1 MPVKFDRT
9 INLGHILTII
19 SFCIAGFA
27 AWSTM
32 DKRVQALEIAAA
44 AQEKR
49 DAGQDTYVRETVN
62 RIERMIE
69 RIADRIDH
77 TK

>member
-1 MPVKFDRT
+1 MPIKFDRT

-19 SFCIAGFA
+19 SFCVAGFM

-44 AQEKR
+44 AQKDR
-49 DAGQDTYVRETVN
+49 DAAQDTYVRETIN
-62 RIERMIE
+62 RIERMIG